1 MIVPYCFILIFL
13 VPFVLYERKLLFIVC
28 REQSPKQCSLW
39 NFVLSPCKIFLHF
52 ISLFVFLFFTL
63 FRDIALFVELL
74 HILQCVTC
82 YMFFFTSFSFSSF
95 SDCFYGYDADRRSSR
110 NLAQG
115 SALGRELQ
123 GTDAL
128 KEQGEA
134 LVTYLQLILFIIKR
148 WSIEPVH
155 RELNVILLLDI
166 KNHCRDIFGHGVGE
180 LVDTTPL

>member
-1 MIVPYCFILIFL
+1 MF
-13 VPFVLYERKLLFIVC
+13 
-28 REQSPKQCSLW
+28 SLE
-39 NFVLSPCKIFLHF
+39 LSSISVQDFFHF

-74 HILQCVTC
+74 HILWCVTC
-82 YMFFFTSFSFSSF
+82 NMFFITSFSFSSF

-123 GTDAL
+123 GIDAL
-128 KEQGEA
+128 KEQREA
-134 LVTYLQLILFIIKR
+134 LVTYFIVDSLHNKW
-148 WSIEPVH
+148 WSIEPLH
-155 RELNVILLLDI
+155 RELNVILLWDI
-166 KNHCRDIFGHGVGE
+166 KNHCRDIFVHEAGE